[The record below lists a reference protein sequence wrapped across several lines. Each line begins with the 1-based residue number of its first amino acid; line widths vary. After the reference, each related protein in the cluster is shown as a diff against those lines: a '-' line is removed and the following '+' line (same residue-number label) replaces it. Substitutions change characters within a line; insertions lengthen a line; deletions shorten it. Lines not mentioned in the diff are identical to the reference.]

1 MDETFNIRAWMISDR
16 GYEVILGK
24 KGLYRRIMV
33 NLALICGFILM
44 SADAGRLERVSGM
57 ILFEHSTALGRNKM
71 RCNKYLSC
79 ITITIIMTVIICGME
94 FLWMRHIYGI
104 PYMNAPVVS
113 LTFMG
118 NNLGM

>member
-1 MDETFNIRAWMISDR
+1 MTRDESVDIGSYVNLKTKQQQILKLIESRREYADKIEYIGHMDETFNIRAWMISDR

-57 ILFEHSTALGRNKM
+57 ILLNIVQHWD
-71 RCNKYLSC
+71 
-79 ITITIIMTVIICGME
+79 VI
-94 FLWMRHIYGI
+94 R
-104 PYMNAPVVS
+104 
-113 LTFMG
+113 
-118 NNLGM
+118 